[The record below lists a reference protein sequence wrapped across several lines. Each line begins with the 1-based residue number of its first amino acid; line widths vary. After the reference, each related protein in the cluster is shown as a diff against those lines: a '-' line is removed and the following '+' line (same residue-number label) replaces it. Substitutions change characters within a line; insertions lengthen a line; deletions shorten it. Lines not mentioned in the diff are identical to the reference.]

1 MPRKEDAVIHCDN
14 KLCEYN
20 VSGEHC
26 DARNVYYVNRLCM
39 TFRKATQAPVKELM
53 RQQSC
58 NCEPT
63 DRGYRA
69 VHRRVFK

>member
-1 MPRKEDAVIHCDN
+1 VIHCDN

-20 VSGEHC
+20 VSGEAC

-39 TFRKATQAPVKELM
+39 TFRRSTAVSTPALM
-53 RQQSC
+53 RSQSC